1 MLQGAL
7 DLIDL
12 TFTKRLLVGK
22 LIRTLCFNNEV
33 ELGLF
38 GVPQAL
44 PAKNNTKIGIAGTD
58 RSWNLVEGR
67 ELEKANDFVVVVAD
81 MRVPQVSVP

>member
-1 MLQGAL
+1 MRVVVDIRIDPQSIEVLQGAL

-44 PAKNNTKIGIAGTD
+44 PAKNNAKIGIVGTD
-58 RSWNLVEGR
+58 SRRCPS
-67 ELEKANDFVVVVAD
+67 FVPN
-81 MRVPQVSVP
+81 RR